1 MRHPAV
7 YLIGAG
13 PGDPGL
19 ITVHGLNH
27 LRAADVVVYDELVP
41 ARLLKY
47 ARQGAELIDVGA
59 SASQTMAQDAIG
71 YLLVEKAR
79 EDKLVARLKFGD
91 PFVFEPGGAEA
102 LFLHEHG
109 IPYEVVP
116 GLVAGLAT
124 PAYAGVPVSYPG
136 GGDTIT
142 LVRGFEDES
151 RTSPNIDWKSV
162 ARLEGTIVCY
172 ASAQLLPQVLESLID
187 NGWPADAQAAI
198 IYNGTLPSQETLSGT
213 MGELLA
219 AMREHSRRRQ
229 PGVLVAGRVAG
240 FREHLR
246 WYDSRPLFGKRILVT
261 RPREQAPELVDRLTL
276 LGAESIE
283 APMIRM
289 APPED
294 PDPLLQAAAAP
305 EEFDW
310 IIFTSANAVDA
321 FMTALLDGERDV
333 RALKG
338 PRLCTSGTATADK
351 LASYGI
357 KVDLI
362 PHEFRGDAVVSALL
376 ALGPMKGV
384 RVLLPRADIGREV
397 IAEGLREAGAIVTE
411 VVAYRTILEDAQ
423 REGDPD
429 VYGMLLDGKIDVA
442 TFTSP
447 SAIRNFAKIHG
458 ADQVADLL
466 KNTVVATIGPVTADA
481 ARQLGIPVTI
491 QPKTYTVPAL
501 VEAIAAHYAGQSAE
515 FKARGVS

>member
-1 MRHPAV
+1 VRHPAV
-7 YLIGAG
+7 YLIGTG

-27 LRAADVVVYDELVP
+27 LRAADVVVYDHLVP
-41 ARLLKY
+41 VRLLKY
-47 ARQGAELIDVGA
+47 ARQGAELIDVGIA
-59 SASQTMAQDAIG
+59 SPQLMAQDAIS

-79 EDKLVARLKFGD
+79 EGKLIARLKWGD
-91 PFVFEPGGAEA
+91 PFVFDRGGAEA

-109 IPYEVVP
+109 VPFEVVP
-116 GLVAGLAT
+116 GLAAGLAV
-124 PAYAGVPVSYPG
+124 PAYAGVPVTYPG

-142 LVRGFEDES
+142 LVRGYEDES
-151 RTSPNIDWKSV
+151 RTAPNIDWASL
-162 ARLEGTIVCY
+162 ARLEGTVVCY
-172 ASAQLLPQVLESLID
+172 AGAQQLPLLLEALLA
-187 NGWPADAQAAI
+187 NGWPADAQGVV
-198 IYNGTLPSQETLSGT
+198 IYNGTLPSQDTVTGT
-213 MGELLA
+213 MGELLEIV
-219 AMREHSRRRQ
+219 REHPRRRQ
-229 PGVLVAGRVAG
+229 AAILVAGRVVG
-240 FREHLR
+240 LREHLR
-246 WYDSRPLFGKRILVT
+246 WYDSRLLFGKRVLVT
-261 RPREQAPELVDRLTL
+261 RPREQAAELVDRLTA

-294 PDPLLQAAAAP
+294 PDPLLRAASNPDA
-305 EEFDW
+305 FDW

-338 PRLCTSGTATADK
+338 PRICTSGTATADK
-351 LASYGI
+351 LATYAI
-357 KVDLI
+357 KADLI
-362 PHEFRGDAVVSALL
+362 PREFRADAVVASLL
-376 ALGPMKGV
+376 ALGSMAGV

-397 IAEGLREAGAIVTE
+397 IAEQLREAGADVTE
-411 VVAYRTILEDAQ
+411 VIAYRTILEDAQ

-429 VYGMLLDGKIDVA
+429 VYGMLLEGRIDVA

-447 SAIRNFAKIHG
+447 SAIRNFAKIYG

-501 VEAIAAHYAGQSAE
+501 VDAIAAHYAPAPTT
-515 FKARGVS
+515 KTA

>member
-1 MRHPAV
+1 VRHPAV
-7 YLIGAG
+7 YLIGTG

-27 LRAADVVVYDELVP
+27 LRAADVVVYDHLVP
-41 ARLLKY
+41 VRLLKY
-47 ARQGAELIDVGA
+47 ARQGAELIDVGIA
-59 SASQTMAQDAIG
+59 SPQLMAQDAIS

-79 EDKLVARLKFGD
+79 EGKLIARLKWGD
-91 PFVFEPGGAEA
+91 PFVFDRGGAEA

-109 IPYEVVP
+109 VPFEVVP
-116 GLVAGLAT
+116 GLAAGLAV
-124 PAYAGVPVSYPG
+124 PAYAGVPVTYPG

-142 LVRGFEDES
+142 LVRGYEDES
-151 RTSPNIDWKSV
+151 RTAPNIDWASL
-162 ARLEGTIVCY
+162 ARLEGTVVCY
-172 ASAQLLPQVLESLID
+172 AGAQQLPLLLEALLA
-187 NGWPADAQAAI
+187 NGWPADAQGVV
-198 IYNGTLPSQETLSGT
+198 IYNGTLPSQDTVTGT
-213 MGELLA
+213 MRELLEIV
-219 AMREHSRRRQ
+219 REHPRRRQ
-229 PGVLVAGRVAG
+229 AAILVAGRVVG
-240 FREHLR
+240 LREHLR
-246 WYDSRPLFGKRILVT
+246 WYDSRLLFGKRVLVT
-261 RPREQAPELVDRLTL
+261 RPREQAAELVDRLTA

-294 PDPLLQAAAAP
+294 PDPLLRAASNPDA
-305 EEFDW
+305 FDW

-338 PRLCTSGTATADK
+338 PRICTSGTATADK
-351 LASYGI
+351 LATYAI
-357 KVDLI
+357 KADLI
-362 PHEFRGDAVVSALL
+362 PREFRADAVVASLL
-376 ALGPMKGV
+376 ALGSMAGV

-397 IAEGLREAGAIVTE
+397 IAEQLREAGADVTE
-411 VVAYRTILEDAQ
+411 VIAYRTILEDAQ

-429 VYGMLLDGKIDVA
+429 IYGMLLEGRIDVA

-447 SAIRNFAKIHG
+447 SAIRNFAKIYG

-501 VEAIAAHYAGQSAE
+501 VDAIAAHYAPAPTT
-515 FKARGVS
+515 KTA

>member
-1 MRHPAV
+1 VRHPAV

-19 ITVHGLNH
+19 ITVHGLTH
-27 LRAADVVVYDELVP
+27 LRAADVVVYDDLVP

-47 ARQGAELIDVGA
+47 AHQGAELINVGIA
-59 SASQTMAQDAIG
+59 SPQSTGQDAIG

-79 EDKLVARLKFGD
+79 EGKLVARLKFGD
-91 PFVFEPGGAEA
+91 PFVFESGGAEA

-109 IPYEVVP
+109 VPYEVVP
-116 GLVAGLAT
+116 GLAAGLAT

-142 LVRGFEDES
+142 LVRGYEEES
-151 RTSPNIDWKSV
+151 RTPPKIDWASL
-162 ARLEGTIVCY
+162 ARLEGTVVCY
-172 ASAQLLPQVLESLID
+172 AGAHQLPQLLEALIV
-187 NGWPADAQAAI
+187 NGWPAQAQAAI
-198 IYNGTLPSQETLSGT
+198 IYNGTLPSQETITGT
-213 MGELLA
+213 MQELLTQ
-219 AMREHSRRRQ
+219 MREHSRRRR
-229 PGVLVAGRVAG
+229 PALLVAGRVAG
-240 FREHLR
+240 LREHLR
-246 WYDSRPLFGKRILVT
+246 WYDSRPLFGKRVLVT
-261 RPREQAPELVDRLTL
+261 RPREQAAELVDRLTA

-289 APPED
+289 APPDD
-294 PDPLLQAAAAP
+294 PDPLLRAAASP

-338 PRLCTSGTATADK
+338 PRICTSGTATADK
-351 LASYGI
+351 LTSYGI

-362 PHEFRGDAVVSALL
+362 PREFRADAVVASLL
-376 ALGPMKGV
+376 ALGSMAGV

-397 IAEGLREAGAIVTE
+397 IGEQLRDAGAVVTE

-429 VYGMLLDGKIDVA
+429 IYRMLLDGRVDVA

-458 ADQVADLL
+458 ADQIADLL

-491 QPKTYTVPAL
+491 QPRTYTVPAL
-501 VEAIAAHYAGQSAE
+501 VDAIAAHYATATTT
-515 FKARGVS
+515 KTA

>member
-1 MRHPAV
+1 MTGPAV

-19 ITVHGLNH
+19 LTVHGRDH
-27 LRAADVVVYDELVP
+27 LRAADVVVYDDHVP
-41 ARLLKY
+41 ARVLKY
-47 ARQGAELIDVGA
+47 ARQGAELINVGTA
-59 SASQTMAQDAIG
+59 AAPSMAQDAIG

-79 EDKLVARLKFGD
+79 EGKLVARLKFGD
-91 PFVFEPGGAEA
+91 PFVFDSGGPEA

-109 IPYEVVP
+109 ISYEIVP
-116 GLVAGLAT
+116 GLSASFAV
-124 PAYAGVPVSYPG
+124 PAYAGVPVTYPG

-142 LVRGFEDES
+142 LLRGFEEENHSTPD
-151 RTSPNIDWKSV
+151 IDWASL
-162 ARLEGTIVCY
+162 ARLEGTVVCY
-172 ASAQLLPQVLESLID
+172 AGAQQLPKVLEKMLAH
-187 NGWPADAQAAI
+187 GWPADAQAAI
-198 IYNGTLPSQETLSGT
+198 IYDGTLPSQRTVTGT
-213 MGELLA
+213 IEELLA
-219 AMREHSRRRQ
+219 PMRDHGRRRQ
-229 PGVLVAGRVAG
+229 PAMLVVGRVAG

-246 WYDSRPLFGKRILVT
+246 WYDSRLLFGKRVLVT
-261 RPREQAPELVDRLTL
+261 RPREQAPELVDRLTA

-294 PDPLLQAAAAP
+294 PDPLLNAAAAP

-338 PRLCTSGTATADK
+338 PRICTSGTATAEK

-357 KVDLI
+357 KVDLV

-376 ALGPMKGV
+376 ALGPMKDV

-397 IAEGLREAGAIVTE
+397 IAEGLRDAGAIVTE

-429 VYGMLLDGKIDVA
+429 IYGMLLEGKIDVA

-491 QPKTYTVPAL
+491 QPKTYTVAAL
-501 VEAIAAHYAGQSAE
+501 VDAIAAYYAAQE
-515 FKARGVS
+515 TVVKARDVS

>member
-1 MRHPAV
+1 MKRPAV

-19 ITVHGLNH
+19 ITVHGLTH

-41 ARLLKY
+41 PRMLKY
-47 ARQGAELIDVGA
+47 ARQGAELINVGDPA
-59 SASQTMAQDAIG
+59 PERTGQDAIG

-79 EDKLVARLKFGD
+79 EGKLVARLRFGD
-91 PFVFEPGGAEA
+91 PFVFEPGGPEA

-116 GLVAGLAT
+116 GLVPGLAT
-124 PAYAGVPVSYPG
+124 PAYAGVPVTYPG

-142 LVRGFEDES
+142 LVRGFENES
-151 RTSPNIDWKSV
+151 RTPPDIDWASL

-172 ASAQLLPQVLESLID
+172 AGGQQLPLVMEALISH
-187 NGWPADAQAAI
+187 GWPGDAEAAI
-198 IYNGTLPSQETLSGT
+198 IYNGTLPSQETLSGS
-213 MGELLA
+213 MQELLTTV
-219 AMREHSRRRQ
+219 REHPRRRR
-229 PGVLVAGRVAG
+229 PAVLVAGRVAG

-246 WYDSRPLFGKRILVT
+246 WYDSRPLFGKRVLVT
-261 RPREQAPELVDRLTL
+261 RPRDQAHELIDGLTA
-276 LGAESIE
+276 LGAESVE

-294 PDPLLQAAAAP
+294 PDPLLRAAAAP
-305 EEFDW
+305 EEYDW
-310 IIFTSANAVDA
+310 IIFTSANAVEA

-338 PRLCTSGTATADK
+338 PRICTSGTATADK

-362 PHEFRGDAVVSALL
+362 PHEFRADAVVSALL
-376 ALGPMKGV
+376 ALGPMEGR
-384 RVLLPRADIGREV
+384 RVLLPRADIGREI
-397 IAEGLREAGAIVTE
+397 IADGLRQAGALVTE
-411 VVAYRTILEDAQ
+411 VIAYRTILEDTQ

-429 VYGMLLDGKIDVA
+429 VYGMLLEGKIDVA

-458 ADQVADLL
+458 TDQVVDLL

-481 ARQLGIPVTI
+481 ARQLGVNVTI

-501 VEAIAAHYAGQSAE
+501 VAAIASYYAHNPGVG
-515 FKARGVS
+515 ARVPG

>member
-1 MRHPAV
+1 VRHPAV
-7 YLIGAG
+7 YLIGTG

-19 ITVHGLNH
+19 ITVHGLTH
-27 LRAADVVVYDELVP
+27 LRAADVVVYDHLVP

-47 ARQGAELIDVGA
+47 ARQGAELIDVGIA
-59 SASQTMAQDAIG
+59 SPQPMAQDAIS

-79 EDKLVARLKFGD
+79 EGKLIARLKWGD
-91 PFVFEPGGAEA
+91 PFVFDRGGAEA

-109 IPYEVVP
+109 VPFEVVP
-116 GLVAGLAT
+116 GLAAGLAV
-124 PAYAGVPVSYPG
+124 PAYAGVPVTYPG

-142 LVRGFEDES
+142 LVRGYEDES
-151 RTSPNIDWKSV
+151 RTAPNIDWASL
-162 ARLEGTIVCY
+162 ARLEGTVVCY
-172 ASAQLLPQVLESLID
+172 AGAQQLPLLLEALLAH
-187 NGWPADAQAAI
+187 GWPADAQGVV
-198 IYNGTLPSQETLSGT
+198 IYNGTLPSQDTVTGT
-213 MGELLA
+213 MRELLEIV
-219 AMREHSRRRQ
+219 RDHPRRRQ
-229 PGVLVAGRVAG
+229 AAILVAGRVVG
-240 FREHLR
+240 LREHLR
-246 WYDSRPLFGKRILVT
+246 WYDSRPLFGKRVLVT
-261 RPREQAPELVDRLTL
+261 RPREQAAELVDMLTA

-294 PDPLLQAAAAP
+294 PDPLLRAASNPDA
-305 EEFDW
+305 FDW

-338 PRLCTSGTATADK
+338 PSICTSGTATADK
-351 LASYGI
+351 LATYAI
-357 KVDLI
+357 KADLI
-362 PHEFRGDAVVSALL
+362 PREFRADAVVASLL
-376 ALGPMKGV
+376 ALGSMAGV

-397 IAEGLREAGAIVTE
+397 IAEQLREAGADVTE
-411 VVAYRTILEDAQ
+411 VIAYRTILEDAQ

-429 VYGMLLDGKIDVA
+429 IYGMLLDGRIDVA

-447 SAIRNFAKIHG
+447 SAIRNFAKIYG

-466 KNTVVATIGPVTADA
+466 KNAVVATIGPVTADA

-501 VEAIAAHYAGQSAE
+501 VDAIAAHYAPTTTTKTA
-515 FKARGVS
+515 

>member
-7 YLIGAG
+7 YLIGTG

-27 LRAADVVVYDELVP
+27 LRAADVVVYDHLVP
-41 ARLLKY
+41 VRLLKY
-47 ARQGAELIDVGA
+47 ARQGAELIDVGIA
-59 SASQTMAQDAIG
+59 SPQLMAQDAIS

-79 EDKLVARLKFGD
+79 EGKLIARLKWGD
-91 PFVFEPGGAEA
+91 PFVFDRGGAEA

-109 IPYEVVP
+109 VPFEVVP
-116 GLVAGLAT
+116 GLAAGLAV
-124 PAYAGVPVSYPG
+124 PAYAGVPVTYPG

-142 LVRGFEDES
+142 LVRGYEDES
-151 RTSPNIDWKSV
+151 RTAPNIDWASL
-162 ARLEGTIVCY
+162 ARLEGTVVCY
-172 ASAQLLPQVLESLID
+172 AGAQQLPLLLEALLA
-187 NGWPADAQAAI
+187 NGWPADAQGVV
-198 IYNGTLPSQETLSGT
+198 IYNGTLPSQDTVTGT
-213 MGELLA
+213 MGELLEIV
-219 AMREHSRRRQ
+219 REHPRRRQ
-229 PGVLVAGRVAG
+229 AAILVAGRVVG
-240 FREHLR
+240 LREHLR
-246 WYDSRPLFGKRILVT
+246 WYDSRLLFGKRVLVT
-261 RPREQAPELVDRLTL
+261 RPREQAAELVDRLTA

-289 APPED
+289 APLED
-294 PDPLLQAAAAP
+294 PDPLLRAASNPDA
-305 EEFDW
+305 FDW

-338 PRLCTSGTATADK
+338 PRICTSGTATADK
-351 LASYGI
+351 LATNAI
-357 KVDLI
+357 KADLI
-362 PHEFRGDAVVSALL
+362 PREFRADAVVASLL
-376 ALGPMKGV
+376 ALGSMAGV

-397 IAEGLREAGAIVTE
+397 IAEQLREAGAEVTE
-411 VVAYRTILEDAQ
+411 VIAYRTILEDAQ

-429 VYGMLLDGKIDVA
+429 IYGMLLEGRIDVA

-447 SAIRNFAKIHG
+447 SAIRNFAKIYG

-501 VEAIAAHYAGQSAE
+501 VDAIASHYAPTPTTKTA
-515 FKARGVS
+515 

>member
-1 MRHPAV
+1 VRRPAV

-27 LRAADVVVYDELVP
+27 LRAADVVVYDDLVA

-47 ARQGAELIDVGA
+47 ARHGAELINVGA
-59 SASQTMAQDAIG
+59 ASPQPMEQDAIG

-79 EDKLVARLKFGD
+79 EGKLVARLKFGD
-91 PFVFEPGGAEA
+91 PFVFESGGAEA

-109 IPYEVVP
+109 IPFEVVP

-124 PAYAGVPVSYPG
+124 PAYAGVPVTYPG

-151 RTSPNIDWKSV
+151 RTPPDIDWASL

-172 ASAQLLPQVLESLID
+172 AGAQQLPRVLEALISK
-187 NGWPADAQAAI
+187 GWPADAQAAI

-213 MGELLA
+213 MQELLTIV
-219 AMREHSRRRQ
+219 REHSRRRQ
-229 PGVLVAGRVAG
+229 AGVLVAGRVAG
-240 FREHLR
+240 LREHLR
-246 WYDSRPLFGKRILVT
+246 WYDSRPLFGKRVLVT
-261 RPREQAPELVDRLTL
+261 RPRDQAAELIDRLTA

-289 APPED
+289 APPMD
-294 PDPLLQAAAAP
+294 PDPLLRAAGAP

-338 PRLCTSGTATADK
+338 PRICTSGTATADK
-351 LASYGI
+351 LAAYGI

-376 ALGPMKGV
+376 ALGPMKDA

-411 VVAYRTILEDAQ
+411 VIAYRTILEDAQ

-429 VYGMLLDGKIDVA
+429 IYGMLLEGKIDVA

-458 ADQVADLL
+458 AEQIADLL
-466 KNTVVATIGPVTADA
+466 KNAVVATIGPVTADA

-501 VEAIAAHYAGQSAE
+501 VEAIVAYY
-515 FKARGVS
+515 GVTQTTKTA

>member
-1 MRHPAV
+1 MKHPAV

-19 ITVHGLNH
+19 ITVHGLTH
-27 LRAADVVVYDELVP
+27 LRAADVVVYDDLVP
-41 ARLLKY
+41 KRLLKQ
-47 ARQGAELIDVGA
+47 ARQDAELINVGIA
-59 SASQTMAQDAIG
+59 SPQSTGQDAIG

-91 PFVFEPGGAEA
+91 PFVFELGGAEA

-109 IPYEVVP
+109 VPYEVVP
-116 GLVAGLAT
+116 GLAAGLAV
-124 PAYAGVPVSYPG
+124 PAYAGVPVTYPG

-142 LVRGFEDES
+142 LVRGYEDES
-151 RTSPNIDWKSV
+151 RTPPKIDWASL
-162 ARLEGTIVCY
+162 ARLEGTVVCY
-172 ASAQLLPQVLESLID
+172 AGAHQLPRLLEALIS
-187 NGWPADAQAAI
+187 NGWPGNAQAAI
-198 IYNGTLPSQETLSGT
+198 IYDGTLPSQETMTGT
-213 MGELLA
+213 MEELLTQ
-219 AMREHSRRRQ
+219 MREHARRRQ
-229 PGVLVAGRVAG
+229 PAILVVGRVAG
-240 FREHLR
+240 LREHLR
-246 WYDSRPLFGKRILVT
+246 WYDSRLLFGKRVLVT
-261 RPREQAPELVDRLTL
+261 RPREQAAELVDLLTA

-289 APPED
+289 APPDD
-294 PDPLLQAAAAP
+294 PDPLLRAAASP
-305 EEFDW
+305 EDFDW
-310 IIFTSANAVDA
+310 IIFTSANAVEA
-321 FMTALLDGERDV
+321 FMTALLDGERDI

-338 PRLCTSGTATADK
+338 PRLCTSGTATAER
-351 LASYGI
+351 LATYGI

-362 PHEFRGDAVVSALL
+362 PREFRADAVVSSLL
-376 ALGPMKGV
+376 ALGPMEGV

-397 IAEGLREAGAIVTE
+397 IGEQLREAGAVVTE
-411 VVAYRTILEDAQ
+411 VIAYRTILEDAQ

-429 VYGMLLDGKIDVA
+429 IYGMLLEGRIDVA

-491 QPKTYTVPAL
+491 QPRTYTVPAL
-501 VEAIAAHYAGQSAE
+501 VDAIAAYYVARGSGL
-515 FKARGVS
+515 KARGA

>member
-1 MRHPAV
+1 MRRPAV

-27 LRAADVVVYDELVP
+27 LRAADVVVYDDLVP

-47 ARQGAELIDVGA
+47 ARQGAELINVGA
-59 SASQTMAQDAIG
+59 ASPQPMAQDAIC

-79 EDKLVARLKFGD
+79 EGKLVARLKFGD

-102 LFLHEHG
+102 LFLHEHR

-124 PAYAGVPVSYPG
+124 PAYAGVPVTYPG

-151 RTSPNIDWKSV
+151 RTPPDIDWASL

-172 ASAQLLPQVLESLID
+172 AGAQQLPRVLEALMSK
-187 NGWPADAQAAI
+187 GWPADAQAAI

-213 MGELLA
+213 MQELLTIV
-219 AMREHSRRRQ
+219 REHARRRQ
-229 PGVLVAGRVAG
+229 AAVLVAGRVAG

-246 WYDSRPLFGKRILVT
+246 WYDSRPLFGKRVLVT
-261 RPREQAPELVDRLTL
+261 RPRDQAAELIDRLTA

-289 APPED
+289 GPPED
-294 PDPLLQAAAAP
+294 PDPLLRAAANP
-305 EEFDW
+305 EAFDW

-338 PRLCTSGTATADK
+338 PRICTSGTATADK
-351 LASYGI
+351 LATYGI

-362 PHEFRGDAVVSALL
+362 PREFRADAVVASLL
-376 ALGPMKGV
+376 AQGPMEGV

-397 IAEGLREAGAIVTE
+397 IAEQLREAGADVTE
-411 VVAYRTILEDAQ
+411 VIAYRTMLEDAQ

-429 VYGMLLDGKIDVA
+429 IYGMLLEGKVDVA

-458 ADQVADLL
+458 AEQVADLL
-466 KNTVVATIGPVTADA
+466 RNTVVATIGPVTADA
-481 ARQLGIPVTI
+481 ARQLGIHVTI

-501 VEAIAAHYAGQSAE
+501 VDAIAAHYAAQESGV
-515 FKARGVS
+515 KARGA

>member
-246 WYDSRPLFGKRILVT
+246 SSASASSGRGRASRRRSSSIGSARS
-261 RPREQAPELVDRLTL
+261 APSR
-276 LGAESIE
+276 S
-283 APMIRM
+283 R
-289 APPED
+289 
-294 PDPLLQAAAAP
+294 
-305 EEFDW
+305 
-310 IIFTSANAVDA
+310 
-321 FMTALLDGERDV
+321 R
-333 RALKG
+333 R
-338 PRLCTSGTATADK
+338 
-351 LASYGI
+351 
-357 KVDLI
+357 
-362 PHEFRGDAVVSALL
+362 
-376 ALGPMKGV
+376 
-384 RVLLPRADIGREV
+384 
-397 IAEGLREAGAIVTE
+397 
-411 VVAYRTILEDAQ
+411 
-423 REGDPD
+423 
-429 VYGMLLDGKIDVA
+429 
-442 TFTSP
+442 
-447 SAIRNFAKIHG
+447 
-458 ADQVADLL
+458 
-466 KNTVVATIGPVTADA
+466 
-481 ARQLGIPVTI
+481 
-491 QPKTYTVPAL
+491 
-501 VEAIAAHYAGQSAE
+501 
-515 FKARGVS
+515 

>member
-1 MRHPAV
+1 M

-19 ITVHGLNH
+19 ITVHGLTH
-27 LRAADVVVYDELVP
+27 LRAADVVVYDDLVP

-47 ARQGAELIDVGA
+47 ARQGAEMINVGVA
-59 SASQTMAQDAIG
+59 APQLTAQDAIG

-79 EDKLVARLKFGD
+79 EGKLVARLKFGD

-102 LFLHEHG
+102 LFLREHG
-109 IPYEVVP
+109 IPFEVVP
-116 GLVAGLAT
+116 GLAAGLAT
-124 PAYAGVPVSYPG
+124 PAYAGVPVTYPG

-151 RTSPNIDWKSV
+151 RTPPDIDWASL
-162 ARLEGTIVCY
+162 ARLEGTVVCY
-172 ASAQLLPQVLESLID
+172 AGSHQLPQLLQALIS
-187 NGWPADAQAAI
+187 NGWPAGAQAAV
-198 IYNGTLPSQETLSGT
+198 IYNGTLPSQETVTGT
-213 MGELLA
+213 MEELLELTG
-219 AMREHSRRRQ
+219 EHPRRRE
-229 PGVLVAGRVAG
+229 PAILVAGRVAG
-240 FREHLR
+240 LREHLR
-246 WYDSRPLFGKRILVT
+246 WYDSRPLFGKRVLVT
-261 RPREQAPELVDRLTL
+261 RPREQAGELVDLLTA

-294 PDPLLQAAAAP
+294 PDPLLRAAANP
-305 EEFDW
+305 EAFDW

-338 PRLCTSGTATADK
+338 PRICTSGTATADK
-351 LASYGI
+351 LAGFGI
-357 KVDLI
+357 KADLI
-362 PHEFRGDAVVSALL
+362 PREFRADAVVASLL
-376 ALGPMKGV
+376 ALGSMHGV

-397 IAEGLREAGAIVTE
+397 IAEGLREAGATVTE
-411 VVAYRTILEDAQ
+411 VIAYRTILEDAQ

-429 VYGMLLDGKIDVA
+429 IYGMLLNGRIDVA

-501 VEAIAAHYAGQSAE
+501 VDAIRAHYGAA
-515 FKARGVS
+515 KTKTA